1 MQDSKREGAGFMEI
15 LRVENLSKVYGSGAA
30 QVKAVDGVSF
40 SVNRGEFVAVVGA
53 SGSGKSTLLH
63 MIGGVDRPTSGKVFV
78 EDTDIYSLNET
89 NLAIFRR
96 RQVGL
101 IYQFYN
107 LLPILNVEENITLPL
122 LLDGRKIDPQFLQ
135 ELLETLNLKGRTAHL
150 PNELSGGE
158 QQRVSIGRALI
169 NRPALVLAD
178 EPTGNLDSKNSNEI
192 VELLKLSNRRY
203 RQTLIVVTHAHEI
216 ALQADRII
224 TLADGRIVKDEV
236 IRP

>member
-1 MQDSKREGAGFMEI
+1 MEI
-15 LRVENLSKVYGSGAA
+15 LRVENLSKIYGSGAA
-30 QVKAVDGVSF
+30 QVKAVDDVSF
-40 SVNRGEFVAVVGA
+40 SVKRGEFVAVVGA

-63 MIGGVDRPTSGKVFV
+63 MIGGVDRPTSGKVFI
-78 EDTDIYSLNET
+78 EDTDIYQLNET
-89 NLAIFRR
+89 KLAIFRR

-122 LLDGRKIDPQFLQ
+122 LLDNREIDQSFLN
-135 ELLETLNLKGRTAHL
+135 ELLDTLNLSDRIDHL

-178 EPTGNLDSKNSNEI
+178 EPTGNLDSKNSQEI
-192 VELLKLSNRRY
+192 IDLLNLSNKRY
-203 RQTLIVVTHAHEI
+203 NQTLILITHDHEI
-216 ALQADRII
+216 ALQA
-224 TLADGRIVKDEV
+224 
-236 IRP
+236 